1 MHKIKKTMYFIAL
14 VMTFTTIFC
23 CNKNNGANLNENEIN
38 HKFTERMWVDTKD
51 SLNGIIFLK
60 NQVAFYKND
69 KFISDSIYDYKI
81 LQRVKYV
88 NNKKVDTKLY
98 LKKFNYYD
106 TLYNE
111 LIDYND
117 SIITIMYNN
126 KIRNYK
132 IN

>member
-23 CNKNNGANLNENEIN
+23 CDKNNGANLNENEIS

-126 KIRNYK
+126 KIRNYR